1 MAASGGGEDGRAERA
16 RMTDFPKPAPGR
28 ALRLDHVGIAVRSL
42 AERLPLYRDLL
53 GVTLVREEEVPT
65 ERVRVAFLGDGETHV
80 ELLEPLGGEGPIA
93 QHLDKR
99 GEGVHHLCFEVD
111 DIDAALARLRAAG
124 MTLVGEAP
132 RPGAGG
138 CRVAF
143 LHPRSAGGV
152 LIELSE
158 KPRP

>member
-1 MAASGGGEDGRAERA
+1 
-16 RMTDFPKPAPGR
+16 
-28 ALRLDHVGIAVRSL
+28 AVRSL

-53 GVTLVREEEVPT
+53 GVTLAREEDVPT

-80 ELLEPLGGEGPIA
+80 ELLEPLDGAGPIA
-93 QHLDKR
+93 QFLDKR

-111 DIDAALARLRAAG
+111 DIDAALARLRAEG
-124 MTLVGEAP
+124 VMPVGDAA

-143 LHPRSAGGV
+143 LHPRVAGGV
-152 LIELSE
+152 PSGLRE
-158 KPRP
+158 KPAAARAPR

>member
-1 MAASGGGEDGRAERA
+1 
-16 RMTDFPKPAPGR
+16 MTDSRKRGTGR
-28 ALRLDHVGIAVRSL
+28 ALRLDHVGIAVKSL
-42 AERLPLYRDLL
+42 AERVPLYRDLL
-53 GVTLVREEEVPT
+53 GVTLAREEEVPT

-80 ELLEPLGGEGPIA
+80 ELLEPIDGQGPIGQFLA
-93 QHLDKR
+93 KR

-111 DIDAALARLRAAG
+111 DIEAALARLRAEG

-143 LHPRSAGGV
+143 VHPKSTGGV
-152 LIELSE
+152 LIEISE
-158 KPRP
+158 KPRK